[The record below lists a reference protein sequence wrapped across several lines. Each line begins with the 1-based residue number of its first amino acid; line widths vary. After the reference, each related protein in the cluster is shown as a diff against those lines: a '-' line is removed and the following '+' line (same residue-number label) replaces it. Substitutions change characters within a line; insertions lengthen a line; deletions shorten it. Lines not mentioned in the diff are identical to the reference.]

1 MVSRTRPASVE
12 RDAAE
17 LYEAATAFI
26 RIYQFRDRDQGLKFG
41 LTVVQAYTLDI
52 LLSSGGE
59 SLTGLARA
67 LRLDKSTMS
76 RVISGMTRHG
86 LVEWSRPEHDLRAK
100 RIVASPE
107 GRRRYER
114 LRSAIVRDNARLL
127 AAYTPAARR
136 AVITALRELAQRA
149 GGAPRGPFT
158 SPSSPRSRSAAKRI
172 RRQRRSAG

>member
-1 MVSRTRPASVE
+1 MGNRSRPSLR
-12 RDAAE
+12 RDAAA

-26 RIYQFRDRDQGLKFG
+26 RIYQFRDRDQGLRFG
-41 LTVVQAYTLDI
+41 LTVVQAYTID
-52 LLSSGGE
+52 LLLASGGE

-86 LVEWSRPEHDLRAK
+86 LVAWSRAEHDRRAK

-114 LRSAIVRDNARLL
+114 LRHAIVRDNVRLL
-127 AAYTPAARR
+127 ASYTPAARR
-136 AVITALRELAQRA
+136 AVITALQQLAQRA
-149 GGAPRGPFT
+149 SRGIQ
-158 SPSSPRSRSAAKRI
+158 SLNK
-172 RRQRRSAG
+172 